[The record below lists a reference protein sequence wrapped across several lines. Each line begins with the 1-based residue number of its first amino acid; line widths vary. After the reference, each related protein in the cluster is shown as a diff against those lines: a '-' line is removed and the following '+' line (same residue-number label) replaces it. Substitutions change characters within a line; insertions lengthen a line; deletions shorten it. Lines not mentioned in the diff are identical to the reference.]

1 VTTWQRTVAAT
12 RLGIEYPIV
21 QGPFGGGLSSVDLV
35 VAVSESGGLGSYGA
49 FALTPDEIRAL
60 AAEIRSRTSKP
71 FALNLWIS
79 NHDPGGLGMT
89 TEQHAAGVARFAR
102 FYEELGVAPPPP
114 PVQPLA
120 QNVGAQVEALLEA
133 LPPVFSFVFGLPS
146 HEVIDECRR
155 RGIVTMATITTID
168 EAIAAEQAGVDL
180 IVASGFE
187 AGGHRIS
194 FLRPAEESLVGT
206 MALVPTV
213 VDRVTIPVIAA
224 GGIADGRGIAAAL
237 ALGASGVQIGTAF
250 LACDESGAPPIHR
263 ERLFSDEAK
272 YTGLTRAF
280 TGRLARGL
288 RNTLMAAGDEMTE
301 RLPYPAQGFFASSFR
316 KAAIEQGRWELM
328 SLWAGQAAPLLKHR
342 KARQLFEALVH
353 ETGTLAQ
360 QRRHEIL

>member
-1 VTTWQRTVAAT
+1 VTWSRTPAAK

-35 VAVSESGGLGSYGA
+35 VAVSESGGLGSFGA
-49 FALTPDEIRAL
+49 FHLPPDEIRAL
-60 AAEIRSRTSKP
+60 ANDIRARTSKP

-79 NHDPGGLGMT
+79 NHDPGGQGMT
-89 TEQHAAGVARFAR
+89 AEQHAAGVARFR
-102 FYEELGVAPPPP
+102 QFYDELGVTPPPP

-120 QNVGAQVEALLEA
+120 QNVGAQIEALLEA

-146 HEVIDECRR
+146 TDVIAECRT

-194 FLRPAEESLVGT
+194 FLRPAEESLIGT
-206 MALVPTV
+206 VALIPTV
-213 VDRVTIPVIAA
+213 VDRVKLPVIAA

-237 ALGASGVQIGTAF
+237 SLGASGVQIGTAF
-250 LACDESGAPPIHR
+250 LACDESAAPPIHR
-263 ERLFSDEAK
+263 ERLFSADAK

-288 RNTLMAAGDEMTE
+288 RNTLMVEGDQMAEP
-301 RLPYPAQGFFASSFR
+301 LPYPAQGFFAGSFR
-316 KAAIEQGRWELM
+316 QAAIQQGRWDLL

-342 KARQLFEALVH
+342 KARQLFAALVQ
-353 ETGTLAQ
+353 ETDVLAPK
-360 QRRHEIL
+360 RRNEIL